1 MLLSTA
7 YFPPAEYFAL
17 MARDMTLSAHR
28 VVPSVV
34 KLEACENYR
43 KQSYRNRCYILA
55 SNGPQMLQ
63 VPVVHGEDMAIRNVL
78 IDYSTP
84 WVVRTE
90 RALSTAYETSAFFE
104 YYAPELFSI
113 LESGEPRLWDFNL
126 SLIRWCAAKAGVYCR
141 LEPTTEFSAPDAL
154 EDDFRFS
161 IHPKMPMPAIPVHP
175 WYQVFKEKAGGFT
188 PGLSILDLLFNEGPD
203 SISFIRA

>member
-17 MARDMTLSAHR
+17 LARDMTLSPDR
-28 VVPSVV
+28 VLPSVV
-34 KLEACENYR
+34 HLEACENYQ

-55 SNGPQMLQ
+55 SDGPQMLQ
-63 VPVVHGEDMAIRNVL
+63 VPVVHVADMSIRNVL
-78 IDYSTP
+78 VDYSTP

-104 YYAPELFSI
+104 YYSPELFAL
-113 LESGEPRLWDFNL
+113 LESGEPRLWDLNL
-126 SLIRWCAAKAGVYCR
+126 KLLKWCAAKAGINCEI
-141 LEPTTEFSAPDAL
+141 LPTTEFAAPGSVK
-154 EDDFRFS
+154 DDFRFS
-161 IHPKMPMPAIPVHP
+161 IHPKQPLPAIPVRP
-175 WYQVFKEKAGGFT
+175 WYQVFRQKAGGFT

-203 SISFIRA
+203 SLSFIRA